1 MILGIDTA
9 THWTGL
15 AIHDGTA
22 VLAELGW
29 RSPRTQTVELA
40 PAVDRLW
47 SQANITA
54 ADLEAI
60 AVAVGPGSY
69 TGLRVGMAL
78 AKGLALGH
86 KLPLVGVPTL
96 DIVAAG
102 IGRLEEPLV
111 IVAEAGRNRLWAGRY
126 RWNDRRGWG
135 AEGEPSLTDWP
146 ALLLTVDQPTVFA
159 GEIAPDAAKQ
169 VRRTANARL
178 ASPAI
183 SVRRAAVLA
192 EIGYQRWKSRAVTDA
207 DQLAP
212 LYLREPS

>member
-9 THWTGL
+9 TNWTGL
-15 AIHDGTA
+15 AVHDGTA

-47 SQANITA
+47 QQANITA

-60 AVAVGPGSY
+60 AVAIGPGSY
-69 TGLRVGMAL
+69 TGLRVGIAL

-111 IVAEAGRNRLWAGRY
+111 VVAEAGRNRLWSGRY
-126 RWNDRRGWG
+126 RWNDRRGWVG
-135 AEGEPSLTDWP
+135 EGEPHLTDWD
-146 ALLLTVDQPTVFA
+146 ALLAAVDAPTVFA
-159 GEIAPDAAKQ
+159 GEIAPEAAKL

-192 EIGYQRWKSRAVTDA
+192 EIGYQRWKSRAVTEA
-207 DQLAP
+207 GELIP
-212 LYLREPS
+212 HYLREPS